1 MEQAFVTLN
10 NGIKMPQFGIG
21 TYLLTPE
28 EAEKSTLAALQ
39 EKVFADLAAK
49 YHKTPAQIILR
60 WHILM
65 GFIVIPGSKNPDH
78 VRENFNIFDFALTDD
93 EMGEIAKLNK
103 NVRYYNRTDEQL
115 VQFAAFKP
123 HYED

>member
-1 MEQAFVTLN
+1 M
-10 NGIKMPQFGIG
+10 
-21 TYLLTPE
+21 
-28 EAEKSTLAALQ
+28 
-39 EKVFADLAAK
+39 FADLAAK

-60 WHILM
+60 WHIQM